1 MIFQILLIAFA
12 LFAIAKTTRQY
23 RKQKVS
29 VHWFVVWTVFWL
41 LVIAVGLAPQTTD
54 ILAAYLGV
62 ERGAD
67 LLVYSAIVVL
77 FYAIYRMIVRMEKQ
91 HQELTD
97 LVRKIAI
104 LEAKKGTSKVKTEM

>member
-12 LFAIAKTTRQY
+12 LFAIVKTTRQY
-23 RKQKVS
+23 KKDKVS
-29 VHWFVVWTVFWL
+29 VYWFVVWSIFWTL
-41 LVIAVGLAPQTTD
+41 LIIAALVPQTTD
-54 ILAAYLGV
+54 LIAQTVGV

-67 LLVYSAIVVL
+67 LLVYSAVVVL
-77 FYAIYRMIVRMEKQ
+77 FYATYRIMIRIEKQ

-104 LEAKKGTSKVKTEM
+104 MEAKKSDDQDQKQ